1 MKTRLIILIFCL
13 GFFNN
18 SLGQVL
24 TEEKDQSPQ
33 ELYDFYISKKK
44 ANNTAA
50 WITLSGG
57 VAMIVGGIG
66 INVAEDLDNIF
77 SDDNTNNNKGLWLS
91 YLGGATTLSSI
102 PLFIAKGKHKEKA
115 KIQLE
120 NGAVGFD
127 NKVNYTGISIVFSF

>member
-24 TEEKDQSPQ
+24 IEEKDQSPQ
-33 ELYDFYISKKK
+33 EIYDFHIRKKK

-57 VAMIVGGIG
+57 IVMIVGGIG
-66 INVAEDLDNIF
+66 INMAEDLDNIF

-91 YLGGATTLSSI
+91 YLGGATALSSI
-102 PLFIAKGKHKEKA
+102 PLFVAKGKHKEKA

-120 NGAVGFD
+120 KGVVGFD

>member
-33 ELYDFYISKKK
+33 ELYDFHISKKK

-102 PLFIAKGKHKEKA
+102 PLFIAKSKHKENNTFFHN
-115 KIQLE
+115 L
-120 NGAVGFD
+120 
-127 NKVNYTGISIVFSF
+127 

>member
-1 MKTRLIILIFCL
+1 MKARLIILIFCL

-24 TEEKDQSPQ
+24 TEENDQSPQ
-33 ELYDFYISKKK
+33 ELYDFHISKKN
-44 ANNTAA
+44 ANNAAA

-57 VAMIVGGIG
+57 MAMIAGGAL
-66 INVAEDLDNIF
+66 INAGESVSHLF
-77 SDDNTNNNKGLWLS
+77 SDDKTNNNKGLWLT

-115 KIQLE
+115 KIQLQK
-120 NGAVGFD
+120 GAVGF
-127 NKVNYTGISIVFSF
+127 NNINYTGISIAFSF

>member
-13 GFFNN
+13 WFFNI

-33 ELYDFYISKKK
+33 EIYDFHISKKK

-57 VAMIVGGIG
+57 IAMIVAGIG
-66 INVAEDLDNIF
+66 INVSEDLNNIF

-91 YLGGATTLSSI
+91 YLGAATTLSSI

-115 KIQLE
+115 KIQLQ

-127 NKVNYTGISIVFSF
+127 NKVNYTGFSIVFSF